1 VSKKRISSQFSD
13 ALEPTIP
20 KTTFSITASTT
31 MKSPSQAQ
39 STGIYTAS
47 FSNSIPQSVS
57 INADSQAAF
66 PTTTTN
72 TSSPESQ
79 AVKRQR
85 LRMIIESAIT
95 LIDDDDFNPDELCM
109 LSQRPRQ

>member
-1 VSKKRISSQFSD
+1 
-13 ALEPTIP
+13 
-20 KTTFSITASTT
+20 
-31 MKSPSQAQ
+31 MKSSPQAQ

-72 TSSPESQ
+72 TSSPKSQ

>member
-1 VSKKRISSQFSD
+1 
-13 ALEPTIP
+13 
-20 KTTFSITASTT
+20 
-31 MKSPSQAQ
+31 MKSSPQAQ

-66 PTTTTN
+66 PTTTTTN
-72 TSSPESQ
+72 TSPESQ

-109 LSQRPRQ
+109 LSQWPRQ